1 MAVEYYL
8 EKSESGLLK
17 QKENFSLKFP
27 QYYAAFGLVQTDV
40 DSDNNDT
47 IYLDYLLTIVEL
59 SKSRTNQRVS
69 AKKIFLWSKMGA
81 VKPIM
86 AGHASMPPP
95 AVIVEPGIVQRFITL
110 VRYIKNHPKYTDDA
124 GKDLG
129 IVGSEIIDN
138 LDKVTPEVSK
148 VTVMTDMVVFDFV
161 IGNMHGVQIYTSY
174 DGVTYTKFEKDYRSP
189 WEDTR
194 VNQTTGTERRF
205 YKFAY
210 IFADEEVGKPSDIV
224 EIVVDI
230 H

>member
-17 QKENFSLKFP
+17 QKVNFSLKFP
-27 QYYAAFGLVQTDV
+27 QYYAAFGLVQADV

-47 IYLDYLLTIVEL
+47 INLDYLLKIVEL
-59 SKSRTNQRVS
+59 AKSRANQRVS
-69 AKKIFLWSKMGA
+69 AKNIFVWGKIGA

-86 AGHASMPPP
+86 AGHTSIPPP
-95 AVIVEPGIVQRFITL
+95 AVIVEPGIVQRFIIL

-124 GKDLG
+124 GKELG

-138 LDKVTPEVSK
+138 LDKVTPEISK
-148 VTVMTDMVVFDFV
+148 VSVMTNMVIFDFV
-161 IGNMHGVQIYTSY
+161 LGHMHGVQVYTSY
-174 DGVTYTKFEKDYRSP
+174 DGVTFTKFEKDYRSP

-194 VNQTTGTERRF
+194 VNQTEGTERRF
-205 YKFAY
+205 YKFVY
-210 IFADEEVGKPSDIV
+210 IFADEEVGKPSDII